1 MTAAEESLGSQLPL
15 WGAAPFIGLLVAV
28 AILELFAQRWWNS
41 LLNKAIVAGLATA
54 AAAAHLVGGYG
65 TPGGEAL
72 LHSMTDYLSFI
83 LLLVALFVIS
93 GGIQVKGSLA
103 GTPLANTGM
112 LAIGAILANLIGT
125 TGASMVLVRP
135 FLRAN
140 AQREAKAHLV
150 VFFILIV
157 ANAGGLLTPLGDP
170 PLYLGYLN
178 GVPFEWTFNLLL
190 PWLFVNGVVLVAFN
204 VVDQFFVNREERA
217 KRGEGLLDELV
228 VHEPLR
234 IVGSHNLLFLA
245 GVVLAILAKGSGLGP
260 GGAWPFGA
268 LEVVLVLLA
277 VGSYLTTP
285 RDVHEG
291 NHFSFRPIASVAILF
306 FGIFAAMT
314 SPLLMLNA
322 HSDDFGIR
330 QPWQYFWASGGLS
343 SVLDNAPT
351 YLSFTALAA
360 GQVGVSTEED
370 QFLAELLGTGDGAS
384 LLVAI
389 SCGAV
394 MMGCL
399 TYIGNGPN
407 LMVKEIAEHR
417 GIKMPNFL
425 LYALIAVVVM
435 IPVFLA
441 TTFIFFNSS

>member
-1 MTAAEESLGSQLPL
+1 MAAATESLGSQLPL
-15 WGAAPFIGLLVAV
+15 WGAAPFVGLLVAV

-41 LLNKAIVAGLATA
+41 LINKAIVAGLATVA
-54 AAAAHLVGGYG
+54 AAVHLIGGYG
-65 TPGGEAL
+65 ASGGVAL
-72 LHSMTDYLSFI
+72 LHSMTDYVSFI

-112 LAIGAILANLIGT
+112 LAIGAILANMIGT
-125 TGASMVLVRP
+125 TGASMVLIRP

-140 AQREAKAHLV
+140 AKREAKAHLV

-178 GVPFEWTFNLLL
+178 GVPFEWTFRLVL

-204 VVDQFFVNREERA
+204 LVDQFVVNREERS
-217 KRGEGLLDELV
+217 KRGEGLLDELL

-234 IVGSHNLLFLA
+234 VVGVHNLLFLGGA
-245 GVVLAILAKGSGLGP
+245 VLAILANGSGVGT
-260 GGAWPFGA
+260 GEAWPFGV
-268 LEVVLVLLA
+268 LESIFCLLA
-277 VGSYLTTP
+277 IGSYLMTA
-285 RDVHEG
+285 RSVHEG
-291 NHFSFRPIASVAILF
+291 NHFSFRPIASVAIIF

-322 HSDDFGIR
+322 HSDDLGIR
-330 QPWQYFWASGGLS
+330 EPWQYFWTSGGLS

-351 YLSFTALAA
+351 YLSFTAVAA
-360 GQVGVSTEED
+360 GQLGVSTEDD
-370 QFLAELLGTGDGAS
+370 QYLAALLGTGSGAA
-384 LLVAI
+384 LLAAI

-425 LYALIAVVVM
+425 AYALAATVVM
-435 IPVFLA
+435 IPVFVA
-441 TTFIFFNSS
+441 TTFIFFRPS